1 MKPLV
6 FSCLDFWSICL
17 KKQYDKRLAPGN
29 AFHLYV
35 CIERMLYFLYSN
47 DGEAVM
53 PFAQCQ
59 AVV

>member
-6 FSCLDFWSICL
+6 FSCLDFWSMCL
-17 KKQYDKRLAPGN
+17 KKQYDKCLAPGN
-29 AFHLYV
+29 ALHL
-35 CIERMLYFLYSN
+35 ERMLGFLDSN

-59 AVV
+59 AAV